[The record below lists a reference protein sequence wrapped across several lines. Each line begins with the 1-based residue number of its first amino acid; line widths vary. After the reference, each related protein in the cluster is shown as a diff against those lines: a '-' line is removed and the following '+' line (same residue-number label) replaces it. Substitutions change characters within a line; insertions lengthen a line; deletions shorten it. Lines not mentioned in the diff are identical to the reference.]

1 MRDAASVTAHG
12 LTHRFFLV
20 PKLLIFFKGNQI
32 FQTGS
37 AEFFRRNKAERSEE
51 LSVSTIYFPSAFL
64 GNRLRKIVAKFPG
77 GGGVPC
83 T

>member
-32 FQTGS
+32 FQTRS
-37 AEFFRRNKAERSEE
+37 DEFLRRNKARRSGRP
-51 LSVSTIYFPSAFL
+51 SISTIYFPSAFL

-77 GGGVPC
+77 GRGAS
-83 T
+83 